1 MKRNIGI
8 WISAAALGLAA
19 CAQQPTQP
27 TPPPAPP
34 AASAPAPKPAAVAPA
49 PAPAPIP
56 AAAPAAAPAPAAA
69 AAAKPAA
76 PPPAWQ
82 QGRSAALASSPLA
95 PLAGRMTVTPPSEIP
110 LDKLKL
116 PPGFKIELWAHGMPG
131 ARAMVRGDQGKI
143 YIGTRI
149 IGRVYEVTDNGKER
163 VSRVVV
169 DKLTQPAG
177 VEFRKGSLYVMA
189 IDKML
194 RFDGIESNPNAQ
206 PVDMTAAFK
215 MPPEPHHNWKY
226 IKFGPDGKLY
236 VPFGAPCN
244 ICVPGEEYAQIRR
257 YNADGSGM
265 EVIARGV
272 RNTVGFDWH
281 PHTKQLWFTD
291 HGRDWMGDNSPSDEL
306 NRISKT
312 GLNFGFPY
320 CHATGVP
327 DQDFKK
333 DNPCAGVTLPVTD
346 MGPHAAVLGIKF
358 YTGKMFPAEYR
369 NVAFIARKGSWNRTQ
384 KLGFDVVTVK
394 ATADGKQAKITPFLT
409 GFMDEKSQQF
419 SGRPAYLMQMP
430 DGSMLVSDE
439 QLGAIYRISYAKKV

>member
-1 MKRNIGI
+1 MKQNIGI

-34 AASAPAPKPAAVAPA
+34 AVSAPAPQPAAAAPAPAPAPKPAAAPA
-49 PAPAPIP
+49 PAP
-56 AAAPAAAPAPAAA
+56 A

-82 QGRSAALASSPLA
+82 QGRSVALASSPLA
-95 PLAGRMTVTPPSEIP
+95 PLAGRLTVTPASDIP
-110 LDKLKL
+110 LDKFKL

-131 ARAMVRGDQGKI
+131 ARAMVRGDKGKI

-236 VPFGAPCN
+236 VPYGAPCN

-291 HGRDWMGDNSPSDEL
+291 HGRDWMGDNSPADEL
-306 NRISKT
+306 NRMSKT
-312 GLNFGFPY
+312 GLNFGFPH

-327 DQDFKK
+327 DQDIKK
-333 DNPCAGVTLPVTD
+333 DSPCAGVTLPVTD
-346 MGPHAAVLGIKF
+346 MGPHAAVMGIKF
-358 YTGKMFPAEYR
+358 YTGKMFPPEYR

-394 ATADGKQAKITPFLT
+394 AAADGKNAKITPFLT
-409 GFMDEKSQQF
+409 GFLDEKSQQF